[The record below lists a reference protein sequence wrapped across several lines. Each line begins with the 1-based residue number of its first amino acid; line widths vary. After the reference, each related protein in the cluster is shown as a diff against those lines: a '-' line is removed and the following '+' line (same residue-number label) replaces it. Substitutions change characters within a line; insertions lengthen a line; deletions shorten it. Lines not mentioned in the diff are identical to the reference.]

1 MWLNKVSRCKKK
13 KNTVD
18 KITAYS
24 ANCFKGLTCTPRED
38 RVQFAVAMMHGLNTC
53 LLFYL
58 LTWLGQNAN
67 GSEIING
74 AKVGKKSML
83 FMASVQNDKGHVCGG
98 FLISEDFVLT
108 AAHCDDK
115 SDLSRVVLGTHDL
128 KRVDNNTIRRIE
140 KKCKHPSYKN
150 VKFGNDIMLLK
161 LSKKAQLN
169 KKVKLIGLPKTG
181 KEIKDNQ
188 KCSVAGWG
196 STKTGGN
203 SVDDLQVV
211 EVPIIN
217 LNACKKQWEEVQF
230 NLPANIICAG
240 GYQTENG
247 FCQGDSGGPLV
258 CNKMAVGVVSFN
270 RRSCDYPNV
279 PNVYTDISKYLPWIT
294 SILKKK
300 KC

>member
-1 MWLNKVSRCKKK
+1 
-13 KNTVD
+13 
-18 KITAYS
+18 
-24 ANCFKGLTCTPRED
+24 
-38 RVQFAVAMMHGLNTC
+38 MMHGLNTC
-53 LLFYL
+53 LLLFL
-58 LTWLGQNAN
+58 VTWLGQNAN

>member
-1 MWLNKVSRCKKK
+1 
-13 KNTVD
+13 
-18 KITAYS
+18 
-24 ANCFKGLTCTPRED
+24 
-38 RVQFAVAMMHGLNTC
+38 MMHGLNTC

-98 FLISEDFVLT
+98 FLVSEDFVLT
-108 AAHCDDK
+108 AAHCDDMNPK
-115 SDLSRVVLGTHDL
+115 RVVLGTHDL
-128 KRVDNNTIRRIE
+128 KRVDNNTIRHIE
-140 KKCKHPSYKN
+140 KKCKHPSYKTASL
-150 VKFGNDIMLLK
+150 GYDIMLLK

-169 KKVKLIGLPKTG
+169 RKVKLIGLPKTG

-196 STKTGGN
+196 STKTRGN

-217 LNACKKQWEEVQF
+217 LNDCKEKWKHEVKNKDF

-240 GYQTENG
+240 GYPTKNG
-247 FCQGDSGGPLV
+247 FCEGDSGGPLV
-258 CNKMAVGVVSFN
+258 CNRMAVGVVSFN
-270 RRSCDYPNV
+270 MRRNCNYPDV

-294 SILKKK
+294 RILKKK